1 MHIAWPFLESIAL
14 ELFTYLSCD
23 DETDVDQFSIQKRN
37 CVYIEKLDL
46 RDHFQERIHYLC
58 LFEAQAVSREWAH
71 LNFSRNCLE
80 DMGLTEIE
88 HTLKNKQTYTQTF
101 Q

>member
-1 MHIAWPFLESIAL
+1 MGPLK
-14 ELFTYLSCD
+14 LFGGLSCGHGSD
-23 DETDVDQFSIQKRN
+23 INR
-37 CVYIEKLDL
+37 VYFKKQEKLVRRDL
-46 RDHFQERIHYLC
+46 FHERINYLG

-71 LNFSRNCLE
+71 LNFSRNYLE

-88 HTLKNKQTYTQTF
+88 HTLRSNRTYKQTF